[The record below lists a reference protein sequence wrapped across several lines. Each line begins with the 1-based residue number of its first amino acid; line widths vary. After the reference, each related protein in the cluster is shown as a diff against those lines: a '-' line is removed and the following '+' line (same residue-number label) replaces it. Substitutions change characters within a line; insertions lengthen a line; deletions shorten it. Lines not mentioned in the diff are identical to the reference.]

1 MLHEIVGLA
10 DEPPAKRRWFHDDY
24 FDLFVWQ
31 TLNGEVIR
39 FQLCYGI
46 ASSERALVWQRQSGF
61 FHDGLATYPPEP
73 LASVIARFDDAAPT
87 VPKMIRQTVGS
98 RLYEFEKQAAAV
110 PTRRRE
116 FRRAAWQKRITF
128 SARRAG

>member
-31 TLNGEVIR
+31 SLNGEVTH

-46 ASSERALVWQRQSGF
+46 DSSERALVWYRQNGF
-61 FHDGLATYPPEP
+61 FHDGLASDPPEP
-73 LASVIARFDDAAPT
+73 LSNVIARFDDAAPT

-98 RLYEFEKQAAAV
+98 RLHEFATQGGAV
-110 PTRRRE
+110 PVRRRE
-116 FRRAAWQKRITF
+116 FRRAAWQKRITY
-128 SARRAG
+128 SASRAG